1 MIAWFWWF
9 YGVSLKRITL
19 PLPNLLGGCNNLIKG
34 ISSSPHCE
42 DGVGF
47 FNFVRFYATWRVA
60 VLFLVVV
67 RLSLALPLPS
77 PCFRFIWNPLLWFSP
92 FFFSDL
98 YVRTCYSVH
107 LRILRN
113 SFLLFWFFL
122 WLLNL
127 VLGHVI
133 LYIFLTFKL
142 SGIFIKVFS
151 FLFFQNYIKIC
162 NFTNLNFSP
171 SFYFYHNKSISITTS
186 T

>member
-60 VLFLVVV
+60 VLFLVVA
-67 RLSLALPLPS
+67 RLFWLFRCHLPVFDLYEPS
-77 PCFRFIWNPLLWFSP
+77 FVVLSVFCFFV
-92 FFFSDL
+92 SDL

-113 SFLLFWFFL
+113 SFLFWFFL
-122 WLLNL
+122 WVLNL

-133 LYIFLTFKL
+133 LYILLTFKL
-142 SGIFIKVFS
+142 SGIFIKVFFCFS
-151 FLFFQNYIKIC
+151 FFKFYIKIC
-162 NFTNLNFSP
+162 NFTNLNFYLNFTP
-171 SFYFYHNKSISITTS
+171 SFYF
-186 T
+186 